1 MQYVRRTQ
9 TNMSSVMYLCK
20 CVCVYACVRV
30 CVAVWCVR
38 VCALV
43 CGLCVVC
50 VLHRK
55 IACKEL
61 TVFAFRI
68 ILFDV
73 VHILVVFYLT

>member
-1 MQYVRRTQ
+1 MFYKDKRVIIHIIA
-9 TNMSSVMYLCK
+9 
-20 CVCVYACVRV
+20 ACF
-30 CVAVWCVR
+30 
-38 VCALV
+38 
-43 CGLCVVC
+43 GLCVVC

-68 ILFDV
+68 ILFDG